1 MKRFTVYLGLGSNLG
16 EREKLL
22 NRAVSEL
29 KKVRETNVVWTS
41 SIYETDPYGKTE
53 QPKFLNAVLQVETT
67 LLPPDLFDETLKIE
81 MIVGRMQSERWGPR
95 EIDIDILLYEG
106 LVFENESVSVP
117 HPELDKR
124 KFVLVPLREIA
135 PDCVHP
141 VSGLTIEELSTECTD
156 NTRVVKSSYHI
167 IL

>member
-81 MIVGRMQSERWGPR
+81 TIVGRMQSERWGPR